1 MSHLNNIYSS
11 QQTLPRLF
19 VEISEMTIYLYG
31 LGVIQQLR
39 GPNITLLDLQSTPL
53 DWKIMNIL
61 HTTYLYS
68 VHVTKHKISNDHLPT
83 SLSHVVIE

>member
-39 GPNITLLDLQSTPL
+39 GPNFTLLDLLSTL
-53 DWKIMNIL
+53 DWKIMKIL

-83 SLSHVVIE
+83 YLS